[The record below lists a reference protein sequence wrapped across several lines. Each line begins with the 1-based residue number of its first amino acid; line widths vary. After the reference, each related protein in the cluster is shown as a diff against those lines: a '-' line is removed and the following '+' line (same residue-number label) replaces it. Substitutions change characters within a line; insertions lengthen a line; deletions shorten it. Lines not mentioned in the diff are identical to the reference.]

1 MLTAVL
7 DTCVLYSGLRRDFLL
22 SLVAEGVYRLVLT
35 EDILFEIEYVEVRKL
50 TGLGTEHSVAEM
62 RAAQLAGQLR
72 KNFDI
77 ESGSRT
83 SLVAPVGLPDP
94 DDEHLVAAAIAGG
107 AEVIVTENLRDLPA
121 HILPAGIRAM
131 SPQDFL
137 HDIPPP
143 KPTAIR
149 NGYPGAARPERKPS
163 HIYCTCASEAASRT
177 RHSFVDSYFVIF
189 TAHQGWTER
198 DSLER
203 PASRWVTSL
212 RRKGANVPSE

>member
-7 DTCVLYSGLRRDFLL
+7 DTCALYSGLRRDFLL

-94 DDEHLVAAAIAGG
+94 DDEHLIAAAIAGG
-107 AEVIVTENLRDLPA
+107 AEVIVTENLKDLPD
-121 HILPAGIRAM
+121 HLLPAGIRALG
-131 SPQDFL
+131 PQDFL
-137 HDIPPP
+137 HDMVCADPHQ
-143 KPTAIR
+143 
-149 NGYPGAARPERKPS
+149 AARALSAMTFRRRNPPQSASDILGLLVLNGSLHTSTADALRK
-163 HIYCTCASEAASRT
+163 
-177 RHSFVDSYFVIF
+177 
-189 TAHQGWTER
+189 
-198 DSLER
+198 
-203 PASRWVTSL
+203 SL
-212 RRKGANVPSE
+212 RDDNALP